1 MEDQLK
7 ITPMIGDLSK
17 NKSLIIMSLKYK
29 ALQIIVMELLLSKI
43 LINK

>member
-7 ITPMIGDLSK
+7 IIPKIGDLSK
-17 NKSLIIMSLKYK
+17 NKSLIIMYLKYK
-29 ALQIIVMELLLSKI
+29 AHQIVMELLLSKI